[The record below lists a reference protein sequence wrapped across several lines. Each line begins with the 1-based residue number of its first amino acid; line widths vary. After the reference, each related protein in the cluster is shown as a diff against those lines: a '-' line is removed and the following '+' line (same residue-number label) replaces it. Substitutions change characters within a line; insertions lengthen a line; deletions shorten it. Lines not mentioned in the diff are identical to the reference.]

1 MGSYRLL
8 QLRLK
13 NYRSFREAVVEF
25 PPSGLTLIRGSN
37 LDTGGSS
44 GAGKSSVPVAIALA
58 LGFCPFSSKDQRSW
72 GATAPMSVQLDFE
85 ADGGVWT
92 VARGDKTW
100 LKPPEGETITSAA
113 AVEAK
118 LGQLFGV
125 SPEVL
130 GALTYRQQQSRGL
143 FLRRTDSEKKEF
155 LGEVLDLVRFETAI
169 DASKVEQKQLE
180 ATAGMATLKVQ
191 QLEAQLRSLPAGEA
205 TLVDTWP
212 LETALLAVEG
222 RPGDIATEIVG
233 VETQIGGLEV
243 ELAGAQGSQK
253 CLFELKL
260 RAAKELLCTNQ
271 ARLAGFEPVV
281 DLIKLNK
288 LNADHAE
295 AGRRL
300 SKAASDDDNR
310 RQTVQGGRQSLEAR
324 LAALRHLNRNIA
336 ALEAAQ
342 ALKKGQIES
351 LRASRCP
358 TCEQTWVAEGQKLL
372 DWELEAE
379 KLGNEI
385 QNSRAAQ
392 QQIPVLEA
400 ELQALVW
407 APDPRLQRLQELVAQ
422 LKADARAESEQLG
435 SLEKE
440 QRRSL
445 SEEVQRAQAALTQI
459 QLEESQA
466 VAFAGVDI
474 QAKLGILRQQL
485 QRLQADKLAAVEAES
500 KARLALKVSLVE
512 NQARQAEAERRL
524 RQRTELSLGLETAQ
538 GEVVAATTR
547 LCAEQDFEFM
557 IGYKGFLGVIFDE
570 VLAEI
575 QEEANTILASVA
587 NTAHVVLNFTSE
599 AVTLK
604 GVVRKEIRPVVTVG
618 GFTAHIGSGLSGG
631 MMTSVDLAVDLAVA
645 TVVSR
650 RTNSWPAWMIFDE
663 AFEGLDPVSKE
674 TAMEMLTR
682 YSSSR
687 LVLVVDHA
695 SELKELFAQSI
706 FIDYK
711 NGVSSIRG

>member
-205 TLVDTWP
+205 TLVDTWS